1 MVIKLRRIICVG
13 DTASTGEIR
22 TAYKILIGILERL
35 GILRAVT
42 LKFTAFG
49 NLMLCSAVDKC

>member
-1 MVIKLRRIICVG
+1 MCVG

-22 TAYKILIGILERL
+22 NAYKILIGRLEQL
-35 GILRAVT
+35 GFLRAGT

-49 NLMLCSAVDKC
+49 NLMLHSVVDKY